1 MTPTSPP
8 NSTPTT
14 SEATPLPSLKKG
26 RRKEAASTAIAFIR
40 IGLIVGVGLICFQ
53 WADRRYKVSEKIQKV
68 DTEVW
73 VGVAV
78 TALTTY
84 WQWYSEKEKKKL
96 EKAQEKMINNAA
108 SIRTVSQE
116 FETLVKRLEGRID
129 SLMLQQASLK
139 ASLTETSE
147 IIKAMEKCDRLL
159 DEKVDN
165 YRYEVLQERFSLL
178 QSFYEE
184 IRSIHGQVAY
194 LKGQKEASSQAES
207 LKRLQVALNSVSNK
221 IETLEA
227 TKVIEQTQK

>member
-1 MTPTSPP
+1 MTHTSPP

-14 SEATPLPSLKKG
+14 DLPKRKTKKLQ
-26 RRKEAASTAIAFIR
+26 STAIAFFR
-40 IGLIVGVGLICFQ
+40 IGIVVSIGIIVFH
-53 WADRRYKVSEKIQKV
+53 WADSRYKLREKVAKV
-68 DTEVW
+68 NTEVW
-73 VGVAV
+73 VGIIATVA
-78 TALTTY
+78 TTY
-84 WQWYSEKEKKKL
+84 WQWYSDKEKDKL
-96 EKAQEKMINNAA
+96 EQAREKATTNAT

-147 IIKAMEKCDRLL
+147 IIKALEKCDRLL

-207 LKRLQVALNSVSNK
+207 LKRLQLALNSVSTK

-227 TKVIEQTQK
+227 TKVID